1 MQTAFVLTGGGS
13 LGAKGHSDQLS
24 EMAAAPV
31 RERVAVI
38 VPGGDDAIYCRQIEY
53 SDDSNHFCAALA
65 QFPCP
70 AQHGFG

>member
-13 LGAKGHSDQLS
+13 LGANGHSDQLS

-38 VPGGDDAIYCRQIEY
+38 VPGGDDAII
-53 SDDSNHFCAALA
+53 AAKSSTA
-65 QFPCP
+65 TIPIIFASGEEQVY
-70 AQHGFG
+70 GTRTIG

>member
-1 MQTAFVLTGGGS
+1 MEPEDRTQNWGGRALRPGGGS

-38 VPGGDDAIYCRQIEY
+38 VPGGDDAIIAAK
-53 SDDSNHFCAALA
+53 SNTATIL
-65 QFPCP
+65 
-70 AQHGFG
+70 